1 MNAKERYDI
10 VEMLEQ
16 LTYEQKLDFLAY
28 IKALQAEAEQ
38 KQKQASTSTDT
49 STDTSNAPST

>member
-16 LTYEQKLDFLAY
+16 LTYEQKLDFLAF

-38 KQKQASTSTDT
+38 EQKQASTSA
-49 STDTSNAPST
+49 DTSNAPST

>member
-38 KQKQASTSTDT
+38 EQKQART

>member
-16 LTYEQKLDFLAY
+16 LTYEQKLDFLAF
-28 IKALQAEAEQ
+28 IKALQAEEEQ
-38 KQKQASTSTDT
+38 KKASTS
-49 STDTSNAPST
+49 TSNAPST